1 MAVIPATP
9 DDTGSR
15 WRSLFAA
22 GPVPDVVRRAR
33 RAVPRQPDSEEDAP
47 MTADLAQPKRHRRGR
62 LRLLVGAACALTMTV
77 AGVTVAGVAHAEADR
92 TVSSNTTGTHNG
104 YYFSF
109 WKDSGNA
116 SMTLRENGRYSS
128 SWNNSTNNWVGGKG
142 WATGSRR
149 TISYSGNYNPGNNN
163 TYLAL
168 YGWTR
173 NPLIEY
179 YIVENFGSYNPSSGA
194 QRMGTV
200 TSDGGTYDILRS
212 QRVNQPSI
220 DGTATFYQFWSVRQ
234 SKRSSGTITIGNHFD
249 AWARAGLNLGSNFAY
264 QIMATEGYQSSGSSD
279 ITVSEGG
286 GGNPTNPTT
295 PPPNGS
301 NCTAVLSAGQQYGD
315 RFNLNVAVQN
325 ATNWTVRLN
334 LNGGQSLQ
342 NSWNASV
349 SSSNGVVTARP
360 NGSGNNFGVTI
371 MANGNWTWPTVT
383 CQQS

>member
-1 MAVIPATP
+1 
-9 DDTGSR
+9 
-15 WRSLFAA
+15 
-22 GPVPDVVRRAR
+22 
-33 RAVPRQPDSEEDAP
+33 
-47 MTADLAQPKRHRRGR
+47 MTADLPQQPRHRRSR
-62 LRLLVGAACALTMTV
+62 IRMLAGAACALAMTI
-77 AGVTVAGVAHAEADR
+77 AGVTVAGTAHAEADR
-92 TVSSNTTGTHNG
+92 TLTSNLTGTHNG

-116 SMTLRENGRYSS
+116 SMTLRADGRYSS
-128 SWNNSTNNWVGGKG
+128 SWDRSTNNWVGGKG

-149 TISYSGNYNPGNNN
+149 TVTYSGTYNPGNNN

-179 YIVENFGSYNPSSGA
+179 YVVENFGSYNPSSGA
-194 QRMGTV
+194 TRMGTV
-200 TSDGGTYDILRS
+200 TTDGGTYDILRS
-212 QRVNQPSI
+212 QRVNAPSI
-220 DGTATFYQFWSVRQ
+220 DGNQTFYQFWSVRQ
-234 SKRSSGTITIGNHFD
+234 QKRSSGTITTANHFD
-249 AWARAGLNLGSNFAY
+249 AWARAGLNLGTNHAY
-264 QIMATEGYQSSGSSD
+264 QVMATEGYQSQGSSD
-279 ITVSEGG
+279 ITVREGTG
-286 GGNPTNPTT
+286 PTNPTSSPT
-295 PPPNGS
+295 PGNPGS

-325 ATNWTVRLN
+325 TSNWTVTLN

-349 SSSNGVVTARP
+349 SGTTGAITARP

-383 CQQS
+383 CRHG

>member
-1 MAVIPATP
+1 
-9 DDTGSR
+9 
-15 WRSLFAA
+15 
-22 GPVPDVVRRAR
+22 
-33 RAVPRQPDSEEDAP
+33 
-47 MTADLAQPKRHRRGR
+47 MTADLASPNRRRRGR
-62 LRLLVGAACALTMTV
+62 LRLLTGAACAVAMTV
-77 AGVTVAGVAHAEADR
+77 AGVLTAGAAHAEADR

-116 SMTLRENGRYSS
+116 SMTLRADGRYSS
-128 SWNNSTNNWVGGKG
+128 SWDRSTNNWVGGKG

-149 TISYSGNYNPGNNN
+149 TITYSGTYNPGNNN

-173 NPLIEY
+173 SPLIEY
-179 YIVENFGSYNPSSGA
+179 YIVENYGSYNPSTGA
-194 QRMGTV
+194 QRLGTV
-200 TSDGGTYDILRS
+200 TTDGGTYDILRT

-220 DGTATFYQFWSVRQ
+220 DGNATFYQYWSVRQ
-234 SKRSSGTITIGNHFD
+234 QKRSSGTITTANHFD
-249 AWARAGLNLGSNFAY
+249 AWARAGLNLGTSWAY
-264 QIMATEGYQSSGSSD
+264 QIMATEGYQSQGSSD
-279 ITVSEGG
+279 ITVREG
-286 GGNPTNPTT
+286 GGNPTTPSSGPTQNPG
-295 PPPNGS
+295 N

-325 ATNWTVRLN
+325 ASNWTVALN

-349 SSSNGVVTARP
+349 SGTTGSVTARP

-383 CQQS
+383 CRTS

>member
-1 MAVIPATP
+1 
-9 DDTGSR
+9 
-15 WRSLFAA
+15 
-22 GPVPDVVRRAR
+22 
-33 RAVPRQPDSEEDAP
+33 
-47 MTADLAQPKRHRRGR
+47 MTAPLPRRGR
-62 LRLLVGAACALTMTV
+62 LRLLVGAACALALTV
-77 AGVTVAGVAHAEADR
+77 TGVMVAGVAHAEADR

-116 SMTLRENGRYSS
+116 SMTLRADGRYSS

-142 WATGSRR
+142 WATGTRR
-149 TISYSGNYNPGNNN
+149 TVSYSGTYNPGNNN

-194 QRMGTV
+194 TRLGTV
-200 TSDGGTYDILRS
+200 TTDGGTYDILRS

-220 DGTATFYQFWSVRQ
+220 DGTATFYQYWSVRQ
-234 SKRSSGTITIGNHFD
+234 QKRSSGTITTANHFD
-249 AWARAGLNLGSNFAY
+249 AWARAGLNLGSSWAY

-279 ITVSEGG
+279 ITVREGSGG
-286 GGNPTNPTT
+286 GTTPTT
-295 PPPNGS
+295 PPPGGGS
-301 NCTAVLSAGQQYGD
+301 NCTAVLSAGQQFGD
-315 RFNLNVAVQN
+315 RFNLNVAVSN
-325 ATNWTVRLN
+325 ASNWSVGLA
-334 LNGGQSLQ
+334 LNGGQSIQ

-349 SSSNGVVTARP
+349 SGTTGTVTATP
-360 NGSGNNFGVTI
+360 NGNGNNFGVTI

-383 CQQS
+383 CRTS